1 MLRSGG
7 DAPPARRETF
17 SAHRAAEDLTDAQK
31 AQAKKRCEDAERA
44 IEQRLPETYSVL
56 LAPTQR
62 DKNDP
67 ITWDNK
73 RVKGTGNLVERA
85 VAKLQEE
92 VWLVTKNWS
101 GTLLRMELDK
111 VTLWRGDHV
120 PVKQLWEDF
129 SKYVYLQRLK
139 NSEVL

>member
-1 MLRSGG
+1 
-7 DAPPARRETF
+7 
-17 SAHRAAEDLTDAQK
+17 
-31 AQAKKRCEDAERA
+31 KKRCEDAERA